1 MPRVNKVK
9 PINGV
14 TDPDTLIADD
24 GRGPWL
30 PTTEIQVDREAVRR
44 DLEQYASKY
53 GRQETSEVEA
63 LDHITKALQLIFPE
77 SSWDDNVQETARRVM
92 GYWKEFVP
100 RDSIDFNFTTF
111 TAAPS
116 QIILIGDIT
125 FTSICAHHLLP
136 FQGKLHIGYKA
147 HDVQAGLSKIPRLV
161 EFWARRPQVQEQ
173 LTAQLMKDLTK
184 RLQTKDVMVVCEA
197 QHTCVSARGA
207 RLHNG
212 VMRTSLASGL
222 FLSSPPA
229 REEFFSLLA
238 RNGV

>member
-1 MPRVNKVK
+1 MPYDVK
-9 PINGV
+9 HVQENGEEV
-14 TDPDTLIADD
+14 AVSVPD

-30 PTTEIQVDREAVRR
+30 PDWETTPIVA
-44 DLEQYASKY
+44 LTA
-53 GRQETSEVEA
+53 QEHIAEA
-63 LDHITKALQLIFPE
+63 LRLIFPP
-77 SSWDDNVQETARRVM
+77 SVWDDNVSETARRVLS
-92 GYWKEFVP
+92 YWQEFVP
-100 RDSIDFNFTTF
+100 QEEIQFNFTTF
-111 TAAPS
+111 EAAPS

-136 FQGKLHIGYKA
+136 FQGKVHVGYKA

-173 LTAQLMKDLTK
+173 LTAQLMKDLK
-184 RLQTKDVMVVCEA
+184 VRLQTKDVMVVCEA
-197 QHTCVSARGA
+197 QHSCVSARGA

-229 REEFFSLLA
+229 RQEFFDLLA